1 MTIINIRTDEKLKKE
16 ANIVL
21 QEMGLD
27 MSSGIK
33 LFLTQVVLTKT
44 IPFKV
49 RTANGFT
56 IEEEERIL
64 KDIKKAEKE
73 IKAGKRKLYS
83 SAEEMIKDLLK

>member
-16 ANIVL
+16 ANKIL

-44 IPFKV
+44 IPFPVK
-49 RTANGFT
+49 TANGFT

-64 KDIKKAEKE
+64 KDIRKAEKD
-73 IKAGKRKLYS
+73 IKAGKGKLYS
-83 SAEEMIKDLLK
+83 SAKEMTDDLLK